1 MSRILKDLKPEK
13 VFYYF
18 EEISKIPRCSNH
30 EKRISEFLYNWAKEK
45 NLEVSQDKA
54 LNILI
59 KKKAS
64 KGYENSPTVILQGH
78 MDMVCE
84 KNMDTQHD
92 FSKDPLQLRIVD
104 DYIYATGTTLGA
116 DNGIAVAFAMAILD
130 SDDIVHPPLE
140 VLITTDEENGMT
152 GVENLDTKNINGK
165 ILINLDS
172 EDEGIFT
179 AGCAGG
185 GRVKLMIPVEYK
197 APNYSNFYKLSIK
210 GLKGGHSGVDIDK
223 ERGNSIKLLG
233 RVLYNLK
240 DEIEISSI
248 IGGSKD
254 NAIPRESQAIISCK
268 EEEDLI
274 EYISNWNEIFMNE
287 FAFSDPDVNIVLE
300 KTQNQSTVFNKE
312 TSDKIISAINL
323 IPNGPLSRST
333 DLNMVIYSNNLGV
346 ITTDD
351 NKVIIT
357 CAPRSS
363 TKSLLNQFVDNI
375 EQIAKLL
382 NIEIDASSFYPGW
395 EYAKESKIRKIC
407 LDTYKD
413 IYNKNGTVEVIHAGL
428 ECGFLI
434 EKIPGLDAI
443 SLGPDMYDIHTP
455 DEHLSISSSK
465 RTFEFLCE
473 ILKRIN

>member
-268 EEEDLI
+268 EEEDL
-274 EYISNWNEIFMNE
+274 
-287 FAFSDPDVNIVLE
+287 NIYE
-300 KTQNQSTVFNKE
+300 
-312 TSDKIISAINL
+312 
-323 IPNGPLSRST
+323 
-333 DLNMVIYSNNLGV
+333 
-346 ITTDD
+346 
-351 NKVIIT
+351 
-357 CAPRSS
+357 
-363 TKSLLNQFVDNI
+363 
-375 EQIAKLL
+375 
-382 NIEIDASSFYPGW
+382 
-395 EYAKESKIRKIC
+395 
-407 LDTYKD
+407 
-413 IYNKNGTVEVIHAGL
+413 
-428 ECGFLI
+428 
-434 EKIPGLDAI
+434 
-443 SLGPDMYDIHTP
+443 
-455 DEHLSISSSK
+455 
-465 RTFEFLCE
+465 
-473 ILKRIN
+473 